1 MKHAFTIN
9 EKQTL
14 FTPKNL
20 ANITSFTVI
29 STFYFLI
36 VSQWAFW
43 INRVVSVQE
52 QTVIMNS
59 LKYQRRR
66 EESANALIPKSS
78 SSHYV
83 FGDGLQSHSLNKSA

>member
-1 MKHAFTIN
+1 MNHAFAIN

-29 STFYFLI
+29 STFFLI
-36 VSQWAFW
+36 VSQWAIW
-43 INRVVSVQE
+43 LYHVVSVQE

-59 LKYQRRR
+59 FKYLRRR
-66 EESANALIPKSS
+66 EEFATALIPKSS
-78 SSHYV
+78 SSHYA
-83 FGDGLQSHSLNKSA
+83 FGHDLQSHSLNKSA